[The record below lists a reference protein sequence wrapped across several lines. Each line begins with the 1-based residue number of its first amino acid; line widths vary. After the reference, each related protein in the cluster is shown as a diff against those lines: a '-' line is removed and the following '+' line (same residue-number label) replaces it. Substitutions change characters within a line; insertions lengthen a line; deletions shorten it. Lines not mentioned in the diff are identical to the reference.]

1 MSFNA
6 IS

>member
-6 IS
+6 S

>member
-6 IS
+6 SD

>member
-6 IS
+6 